1 MERPEIFAVLTGIV
15 LASVCGLRAF
25 LPLIAAGLAMR
36 IGWLHLDP
44 RFAWLGENPA
54 LISLGV
60 ASVLEMIG
68 DKIPIVDHALDVV
81 GTVVRPVAAGVAV
94 LGVTGHLP
102 APFPALLAILGAAGA
117 LGVHAIK
124 AKSRIG
130 STALTLGH
138 LNPLLSVAEDV
149 TTVIFAIGA
158 VLVPLLAILAFALLI
173 GWLARTAVRQ
183 PA

>member
-1 MERPEIFAVLTGIV
+1 
-15 LASVCGLRAF
+15 
-25 LPLIAAGLAMR
+25 
-36 IGWLHLDP
+36 
-44 RFAWLGENPA
+44 
-54 LISLGV
+54 
-60 ASVLEMIG
+60 
-68 DKIPIVDHALDVV
+68 
-81 GTVVRPVAAGVAV
+81 V